1 MSKNSKELGEEPI
14 ANLLWKQS
22 LPASIGILVM
32 SLYTIIDT
40 IFVGQYIGAL
50 AIGALTIVLPI
61 TFLVSVI
68 GMSIGIGGSSIISRS
83 LGAGDKEKA
92 DLSFGNM
99 VLLCLS
105 LSTFMILLFAFYN
118 TEIIQFFGGKKE
130 LLEPSLLYFNIL
142 VFGVPFQ
149 AWAMMSN
156 NVIRSE
162 GNAKMAMLTMLIP
175 ALINIILDAL
185 FIAYFGWG
193 IEGAALASVIAYICS
208 AIYTL
213 YYFASKRTELK
224 FQLRNLIL
232 RIPIVKEIFSIGGVT
247 LARQGIIS
255 VLAVVLNNSLVR
267 YGGEFSVAIYGI
279 LNRIMFIANFPVLGI
294 TQGFLPIAGY
304 NFGASKLDRV
314 KKVIEVSIKYGTILA
329 FGLFLLVL
337 LLAPQL
343 TRLFTDNTQLLIDA
357 PFAIRVAFLATPF
370 LTIQLIGSAYY
381 QAIGKALPALFLSIT
396 KQGIFLIP
404 LVLILPR
411 FFGLNGIWYSFPI
424 ADIMTAGVSFWFIQ
438 RAKSKLDKALSVSS
452 EV

>member
-14 ANLLWKQS
+14 AKLLWKQS

-68 GMSIGIGGSSIISRS
+68 GMSIGVGGASIISRA
-83 LGAGDKEKA
+83 LGAGDKDKA

-99 VLLCLS
+99 VLMCLS
-105 LSTFMILLFAFYN
+105 LSTLIIVLFSFFN
-118 TEIIQFFGGKKE
+118 TEIIEFFGGKDK
-130 LLEPSLLYFNIL
+130 LLEPSLLYFNVL

-156 NVIRSE
+156 NVIRAE

-175 ALINIILDAL
+175 AVINILLDAI
-185 FIAYFGWG
+185 FIAYLGWG

-208 AIYTL
+208 AVYTV

-224 FQLRNLIL
+224 FQFKNLIL

-329 FGLFLLVL
+329 FGLFVLVL
-337 LLAPQL
+337 IFAPQL
-343 TRLFTDNTQLLIDA
+343 TRLFTDNADLLTDA
-357 PFAIRVAFLATPF
+357 PYAIRVAFLATPF

-404 LVLILPR
+404 LVLILPI
-411 FFGLNGIWYSFPI
+411 FYGINGVWYSFPI
-424 ADIMTAGVSFWFIQ
+424 ADIMTAGVSFWFIR
-438 RAKSKLDKALSVSS
+438 RARSRLEKQLQEPVQ
-452 EV
+452 V